1 MGRRRNRNKFSGI
14 FHSLDARLRWV
25 GALCMG
31 IMKSANVTSA
41 PSRLALGG
49 GNPVGK
55 VEYSKFPLF
64 SETAIDRVCDVLR
77 EGKAIGLGRF
87 HSPEITEAE
96 ETISRYHGG
105 REVLA
110 CSSGHAALQGALA
123 GLEICGGD
131 EVITTPYT
139 WGASTSCILHQN
151 AIPVFVD
158 IEPDTGLINPEL
170 IEAAIT
176 PRTRAILA
184 VHIFGQPA
192 NLRRLREIADKHG
205 ISLIEDGSQAHGARI
220 DGVRVGEVGDAAGFS
235 CMGGKVLPT
244 TEAGYLVTPSKDV
257 FWKAAMIGQHMG
269 RSPETNFPEDL
280 KPWADSLVYT
290 YRVTPLNA
298 VLLTEQFGR
307 IEGWIAE
314 RRRHADLLRE
324 KLTEAKYLRMPDYAE
339 GVMPV
344 YHLMTMNF
352 DAAAAGVS
360 RDVFMKALNAEGLL
374 SFGYVP
380 SPIPDWPR
388 LHWQT
393 YAGPKASWLSTL
405 ENAGVDYRNMALP
418 NCRHRVANSIEMR
431 FDYVDDQVAMIER
444 MAEII
449 LKVEA
454 NIAEL
459 RDLAPTDAS

>member
-1 MGRRRNRNKFSGI
+1 MT
-14 FHSLDARLRWV
+14 L
-25 GALCMG
+25 
-31 IMKSANVTSA
+31 ANMTGS
-41 PSRLALGG
+41 STQLALLGG
-49 GNPVGK
+49 SPIGEVT
-55 VEYSKFPLF
+55 YSKFPHF
-64 SETAIDRVCDVLR
+64 SDRAIERVGDVLR
-77 EGKAIGLGRF
+77 EGKAVGLGRF

-158 IEPDTGLINPEL
+158 VLRDTGLIDPEL

-176 PRTRAILA
+176 PRTKAILA
-184 VHIFGQPA
+184 VHLFGQPA
-192 NLRRLREIADKHG
+192 NLKRLREIADKHG
-205 ISLIEDGSQAHGARI
+205 LALIEDGSQAHGAMI

-244 TEAGYLVTPSKDV
+244 TEAGYLVTPQKEV

-269 RSPETNFPEDL
+269 RAPEADFPDEL
-280 KPWADSLVYT
+280 RPWTDSLVYT

-307 IEGWIAE
+307 IETWIAE
-314 RRRHADLLRE
+314 RRRHADLFRE
-324 KLTEAKYLRMPDYAE
+324 QIAEAKFVQMPDYGE
-339 GVMPV
+339 GVKPV
-344 YHLMTMNF
+344 YHLLTMNF
-352 DAAAAGVS
+352 DAEAAGVS
-360 RDVFMKALNAEGLL
+360 RDTFAAAIKAEGMLA
-374 SFGYVP
+374 FGYVP

-388 LHWQT
+388 LHWQD
-393 YAGPKASWLSTL
+393 YQGPRVSWLSAL
-405 ENAGVDYRNMALP
+405 ESAGVDYRDMALP
-418 NCRHRVANSIEMR
+418 NCRWRVANSIETR
-431 FDYVDDQVAMIER
+431 FDFVDPQEEMVSR
-444 MAEII
+444 MADTIH
-449 LKVEA
+449 KVEA
-454 NIAEL
+454 RIDDL
-459 RDLAPTDAS
+459 REFERNKSTETAHA

>member
-1 MGRRRNRNKFSGI
+1 MSTTTPTTVSRN
-14 FHSLDARLRWV
+14 
-25 GALCMG
+25 
-31 IMKSANVTSA
+31 
-41 PSRLALGG
+41 LALNGG
-49 GNPVGK
+49 TPVGE
-55 VEYSKFPLF
+55 VTYSKFPLF
-64 SETAIDRVCDVLR
+64 SETAIERVGQVLR

-96 ETISRYHGG
+96 QTISQYHGG

-158 IEPDTGLINPEL
+158 IEPETGLIDPEL

-176 PRTRAILA
+176 LRTKAILA

-192 NLRRLREIADKHG
+192 NLRRLREIAHKHG
-205 ISLIEDGSQAHGARI
+205 LALIEDGSQAHGARI

-269 RSPETNFPEDL
+269 RSPETDFPADL

-298 VLLTEQFGR
+298 VLLIEQFGR
-307 IEGWIAE
+307 IEGWIYE
-314 RRRHADLLRE
+314 RRRHAEMLRE
-324 KLTEAKYLRMPDYAE
+324 KLTEAKYLRMPVYAE
-339 GVMPV
+339 GVLPV
-344 YHLMTMNF
+344 YHLITMNF
-352 DAAAAGVS
+352 DAEAAGVS

-374 SFGYVP
+374 SFAYVP

-388 LHWQT
+388 LHWQD

-405 ENAGVDYRNMALP
+405 EQAGIDYRDMALP
-418 NCRHRVANSIEMR
+418 QCRHRVANSIEMR
-431 FDYVDDQVAMIER
+431 FDYVDDQTAMIER

-454 NIAEL
+454 NIGEL
-459 RDLAPTDAS
+459 RDLANADAS